1 MKSIF
6 SGFSDFLINL
16 SGGSTSLLA
25 VFAGIIVM
33 LLTSLGAFLAIFS
46 KRTSNKGT
54 EVSLAFAAGVM
65 IVASFTSLILPGIEH
80 AGKFY
85 PVALG
90 IILGIFIVYLIEK
103 NVPHEHIIKGFEGNE
118 EYKSKIK
125 TAWLLVLTVVIH
137 NLPEGLAVGTAVAFD
152 PKLGM
157 LTTLA
162 IGIQDIPEGTVVA
175 LPLAIITGKRL
186 KAIIFGVLSGFSELV
201 MVVAGAVF
209 FKYFSLLLPYG
220 LGFAGGAMLYVTIK
234 EMIPE
239 IYKEQE
245 NEILITL
252 SFFVGFFVMLFL
264 DSSLM

>member
-33 LLTSLGAFLAIFS
+33 LLTSLGAFLAIF
-46 KRTSNKGT
+46 
-54 EVSLAFAAGVM
+54 VM
-65 IVASFTSLILPGIEH
+65 IVASFTSLILPGIEY

-103 NVPHEHIIKGFEGNE
+103 NVPHEHVIKGFEGNE
-118 EYKSKIK
+118 GYKSKIK

>member
-46 KRTSNKGT
+46 KKTSSKGT
-54 EVSLAFAAGVM
+54 EISLAFAAGVM
-65 IVASFTSLILPGIEH
+65 IVASFTSLILPGIEY

-103 NVPHEHIIKGFEGNE
+103 NVPHEHVIKGFEGNE
-118 EYKSKIK
+118 GYKSKIK